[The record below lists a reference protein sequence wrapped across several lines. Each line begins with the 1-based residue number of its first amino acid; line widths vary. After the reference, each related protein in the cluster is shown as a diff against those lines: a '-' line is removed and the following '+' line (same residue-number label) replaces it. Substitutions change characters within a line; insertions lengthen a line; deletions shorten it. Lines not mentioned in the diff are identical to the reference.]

1 MWSNNAV
8 QRMEGGL
15 SNAHGCCT
23 HELPAAVAAY
33 VRAAHDGPVSGV
45 PQVEE
50 GLKGPAF
57 SEEPL
62 AVMRGYGK
70 RSTAPGKLSPL
81 Q

>member
-1 MWSNNAV
+1 MWSNIAV